1 MRASDFDELDHFE
14 TEGLLTGSKERN
26 WLWLGLIVSLGIH
39 FALCTY
45 FYRTRFASADA
56 VFAQN
61 EQTPTF
67 KVKRVLDSNLDKSS
81 ADQIAAAAKPNPD
94 NTDVQLPDEKKSFD
108 KLLEEVQASTAL
120 PDDMRDVLPDQPK
133 VEQPDVNS
141 VLNEIDRSTA
151 QTLSND
157 PNAVHEQSLLNNSSV
172 SGRPQPALSGTEL
185 ATSTAI
191 KRPNTFTS
199 KLPGDSAGPNKGH
212 APGFSDLDQLLA
224 QKGPLGS
231 GTKLRLPDDQIFEY
245 DSDVLQSS
253 AIGQLQKL
261 GTLIQ
266 RNPKST
272 FSVEGYTD
280 SFGTFEYNL
289 DLSQRRA
296 DSVKRYLVEAM
307 ANQSGANPGARFR
320 RDEIPFVPQRL
331 NRRAKSQSPR
341 RSRGAHDR
349 RLVLNRPQNCRASV
363 SDAVGVSQKRPTSLP
378 IFDPFGLIGSGR
390 AIGDAPQIKRWVV
403 TVRSTGRFHRRI
415 AITIA
420 KWIAD
425 CSYRIRGTW
434 WVRHVSS

>member
-1 MRASDFDELDHFE
+1 MALLNDNEAYASNRGSRVECDILRPNESFRFRRVDRFE

-26 WLWLGLIVSLGIH
+26 WLWFGLIVSLAIH

-45 FYRTRFASADA
+45 FYRTRFASAEA

-67 KVKRVLDSNLDKSS
+67 KVKRVLDSNLDKTS
-81 ADQIAAAAKPNPD
+81 ADQINPAAKPKPD

-108 KLLEEVQASTAL
+108 KLLEEIQASTAL

-141 VLNEIDRSTA
+141 VLNEIERSTA
-151 QTLSND
+151 QSLSND

-266 RNPKST
+266 RNPERHFPWKVTRIHSAHLNT
-272 FSVEGYTD
+272 ILS
-280 SFGTFEYNL
+280 
-289 DLSQRRA
+289 LSQRRA
-296 DSVKRYLVEAM
+296 DSVKRYLVQAM
-307 ANQSGANPGARFR
+307 GINPAQIQTHGYGATKFRASANGSIEEQSP
-320 RDEIPFVPQRL
+320 
-331 NRRAKSQSPR
+331 NRR
-341 RSRGAHDR
+341 
-349 RLVLNRPQNCRASV
+349 VE
-363 SDAVGVSQKRPTSLP
+363 
-378 IFDPFGLIGSGR
+378 
-390 AIGDAPQIKRWVV
+390 VV
-403 TVRSTGRFHRRI
+403 VRTTEG
-415 AITIA
+415 
-420 KWIAD
+420 
-425 CSYRIRGTW
+425 
-434 WVRHVSS
+434 

>member
-1 MRASDFDELDHFE
+1 MRVSDFDDFDRFE
-14 TEGLLTGSKERN
+14 TEGLLTGSKERS
-26 WLWLGLIVSLGIH
+26 WLWFGLIVSLGLH
-39 FALCTY
+39 LALCAY
-45 FYRTRFASADA
+45 FYRTRFASSEAA
-56 VFAQN
+56 FAQN

-81 ADQIAAAAKPNPD
+81 TDQINPAAKPNPD
-94 NTDVQLPDEKKSFD
+94 NTNVQLPDEKKSFD

-141 VLNEIDRSTA
+141 VLNEIERSTA

-245 DSDVLQSS
+245 DSDTLQSS

-266 RNPKST
+266 RNPRAT

-289 DLSQRRA
+289 NLSQRRA
-296 DSVKRYLVEAM
+296 DSVKRYLVQAM
-307 ANQSGANPGARFR
+307 GINPAQIQTHGYGATKFRASANGSIEEQSA
-320 RDEIPFVPQRL
+320 
-331 NRRAKSQSPR
+331 NRR
-341 RSRGAHDR
+341 
-349 RLVLNRPQNCRASV
+349 VE
-363 SDAVGVSQKRPTSLP
+363 
-378 IFDPFGLIGSGR
+378 
-390 AIGDAPQIKRWVV
+390 VV
-403 TVRSTGRFHRRI
+403 VRTTES
-415 AITIA
+415 
-420 KWIAD
+420 
-425 CSYRIRGTW
+425 
-434 WVRHVSS
+434 